1 MSDSIEKIHKTQ
13 LEILEAFKS
22 ICKKHG
28 LRYYA
33 IGGTLIG
40 VHRHKGFIPWDDDI
54 DLGMP
59 RPDFDKFV
67 ALQKEYPKGYTLTN
81 HENVPEWQFNL
92 CQFVDSESEII
103 ERLNELPRKCNIWI
117 DIFPIDGMP
126 ANQFRRWLHAKHI
139 MYYRYLVQMANLK
152 TQVNVYANRPWYEH
166 VVLKLLRYI
175 PMGKMVNVDWALKK
189 MEKVLRKYDF
199 DKSGYAGNMLGRKRE
214 YEAVPRSWWNGPVEY
229 PFENTTIASPDGYD
243 AYLTHIYG
251 NYMQMPSE
259 DKRECHYIEIV
270 KLREQD

>member
-67 ALQKEYPKGYTLTN
+67 ALQKEYPKGYTLTLQY
-81 HENVPEWQFNL
+81 HSHTVP
-92 CQFVDSESEII
+92 VEIS
-103 ERLNELPRKCNIWI
+103 RNI
-117 DIFPIDGMP
+117 
-126 ANQFRRWLHAKHI
+126 H
-139 MYYRYLVQMANLK
+139 
-152 TQVNVYANRPWYEH
+152 
-166 VVLKLLRYI
+166 LLR
-175 PMGKMVNVDWALKK
+175 
-189 MEKVLRKYDF
+189 F
-199 DKSGYAGNMLGRKRE
+199 
-214 YEAVPRSWWNGPVEY
+214 
-229 PFENTTIASPDGYD
+229 
-243 AYLTHIYG
+243 
-251 NYMQMPSE
+251 
-259 DKRECHYIEIV
+259 
-270 KLREQD
+270 